1 MKSTHFAILLTLTL
15 TAFTFACKKEKEKEY
30 VVTNQEE
37 GTLIKS
43 ATATNLTGTWRLT
56 AQRIGDGSL
65 GEWKDVS
72 EYKVISFSGT
82 SVFVNTDGSQNT
94 FALQGLAGDT
104 LTSMTYEPVT
114 STNGLK
120 AATVYLKVY
129 ENAIYVSGLNCTEG
143 CTFKYN
149 RAQ

>member
-1 MKSTHFAILLTLTL
+1 MKSTHIAILLTLTL
-15 TAFTFACKKEKEKEY
+15 TAFTFACKKDNEGKKYE
-30 VVTNQEE
+30 VTTKAE
-37 GTLIKS
+37 GSLIKS
-43 ATATNLTGTWRLT
+43 ATAKNLAGTWRLT
-56 AQRIGDGSL
+56 AERVGDGSL

-82 SVFVNTDGSQNT
+82 SVFVNTDGSKNT

-114 STNGLK
+114 GSTG
-120 AATVYLKVY
+120 ATVYLKVY